1 MAGFRS
7 HQSMKALLKMPANYS
22 PLRNDEF
29 VTSQGQ
35 ELLEGKNEPPQPSSS
50 WHQALLATTGTLPV
64 LSQSQIQ
71 QMSPLALAYIGD
83 AIYELYVRMFYLLPV
98 QQTRTYHCLVVAQVR
113 AETQALHLRSLTPH
127 LSPAELEI
135 VRRGR
140 NAASGRTKRV
150 EPQIYQQATSL
161 ETLIGYLY
169 LTDFPRLT
177 ELLQKLH
184 LEK

>member
-1 MAGFRS
+1 MA
-7 HQSMKALLKMPANYS
+7 ANYS

-29 VTSQGQ
+29 VTSQEK
-35 ELLEGKNEPPQPSSS
+35 ELLQGKNETAAPNSS
-50 WHQALLATTGTLPV
+50 WHQALLATTGTLP
-64 LSQSQIQ
+64 LQISRSQIQ

-83 AIYELYVRMFYLLPV
+83 AIYELYVRMFYLLPM
-98 QQTRTYHCLVVAQVR
+98 QQTKTYHSLVVAQVR

-140 NAASGRTKRV
+140 NAAGGRPKRV